1 MKKQIADMWVD
12 ALRSGEFK
20 QGFSHLEADGAN
32 CCLGVLCNLALIE
45 GVCDYDGR
53 RDVSRFD
60 GVSGCLPP
68 SVMAWAGMVS
78 RYGSPVDGETSLV
91 NLNDGAMSSFNEIAD
106 AIEKNYE
113 KL

>member
-20 QGFSHLEADGAN
+20 QGFSHLEKDGAN
-32 CCLGVLCNLALIE
+32 CCLGVLCNLALVE
-45 GVCDYDGR
+45 GVCDYDSSIV
-53 RDVSRFD
+53 VSRFD
-60 GVSGCLPP
+60 GVSLCLPK
-68 SVMAWAGMVS
+68 SVLEWAGMVN
-78 RYGSPVDGETSLV
+78 RCGLMVDDETSLV
-91 NLNDGAMSSFNEIAD
+91 ELNDVAMSSFNEIAD